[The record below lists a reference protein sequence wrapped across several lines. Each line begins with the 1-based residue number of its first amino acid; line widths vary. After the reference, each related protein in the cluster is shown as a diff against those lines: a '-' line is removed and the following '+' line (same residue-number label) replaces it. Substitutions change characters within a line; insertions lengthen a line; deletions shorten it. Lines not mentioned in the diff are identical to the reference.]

1 VCRRALSLRAGAEPA
16 PAEYDDPPPSR
27 IGLGTLRSRRPDGAR
42 GAVQILDVG
51 FDGEL
56 GEMGV

>member
-1 VCRRALSLRAGAEPA
+1 LRAGAEPA

>member
-1 VCRRALSLRAGAEPA
+1 LRAGAEPGRA
-16 PAEYDDPPPSR
+16 GYDDPRPSR
-27 IGLGTLRSRRPDGAR
+27 IGLGTLRSRRPDAAR

-51 FDGEL
+51 FDDEL